1 MVPERF
7 SPDDPREWLN
17 RAKSNLIQAKGEKPG
32 VYREDLCF
40 QAQQAAEKSLKA
52 LLLHRGVRFPYV
64 HDLAELIELLEQQG
78 EGIPSKI
85 REVAR
90 LTNYAVEARYP
101 GLAEPVTSEEY
112 EIAVALAEGVIR
124 WVEKALGGQGKS
136 RPMRKLG
143 SDVRPDS

>member
-1 MVPERF
+1 MAPERF
-7 SPDDPREWLN
+7 PPDDPREWLN
-17 RAKSNLIQAKGEKPG
+17 RAKSNLIQAKGEEPG
-32 VYREDLCF
+32 VYWEDLCF

-78 EGIPSKI
+78 ENIPSGI

-101 GLAEPVTSEEY
+101 GLTEPVTQEEY
-112 EIAVALAEGVIR
+112 EMAVTLAEEVVH
-124 WVEKALGGQGKS
+124 WVEKALEGYGQELS
-136 RPMRKLG
+136 NA
-143 SDVRPDS
+143 

>member
-1 MVPERF
+1 MAPERF
-7 SPDDPREWLN
+7 PPDDPREWLN
-17 RAKSNLIQAKGEKPG
+17 RAKSNLIQAKGEEPG
-32 VYREDLCF
+32 VYWEDLCF

-78 EGIPSKI
+78 ENIPSGM

-101 GLAEPVTSEEY
+101 GLTEPVTQEEY
-112 EIAVALAEGVIR
+112 EMAVTLAEEVVH
-124 WVEKALGGQGKS
+124 WVEKDLEGYGQELS
-136 RPMRKLG
+136 NA
-143 SDVRPDS
+143 